1 MNDQQDNTVTP
12 GDAEFAARVG
22 QRLRD
27 SADSLD
33 AQTRLRLNRARQ
45 KALEELSPR
54 PLWQRSPALAGAA
67 TAAVAVVA
75 LLMWQPIENG
85 PEVVAP
91 PAFDAPDL
99 ELLMTDESLDMLEDL
114 EFYTWLAA
122 EDLGGGAAG

>member
-1 MNDQQDNTVTP
+1 MSRQHDTTATP

-33 AQTRLRLNRARQ
+33 AHTRSRLNQARQ
-45 KALEELSPR
+45 RALEELSPR
-54 PLWQRSPALAGAA
+54 PLWQRHPALAGAA

-85 PEVVAP
+85 PEIIAP
-91 PAFDAPDL
+91 PALDAPDL

>member
-1 MNDQQDNTVTP
+1 MNRQPDTKVTP
-12 GDAEFAARVG
+12 GDVEFAAGVG
-22 QRLRD
+22 QRLRE
-27 SADSLD
+27 SADGLD
-33 AQTRLRLNRARQ
+33 AQTRSRLNQARQ
-45 KALEELSPR
+45 KALDELSPR
-54 PLWQRSPALAGAA
+54 PLWHRHPVMAGAA

-85 PEVVAP
+85 PEVIAP

-122 EDLGGGAAG
+122 EDLRGGAAG

>member
-1 MNDQQDNTVTP
+1 MNGQDNTTVKP
-12 GDAEFAARVG
+12 GDAEFAARVAG
-22 QRLRD
+22 RLRD

-33 AQTRLRLNRARQ
+33 GGTRSRLNQARQ
-45 KALEELSPR
+45 KAIDELSPR
-54 PLWQRSPALAGAA
+54 PLWHRHPVLAGAA
-67 TAAVAVVA
+67 TAAVAAVA

-85 PEVVAP
+85 PEVIAP

-122 EDLGGGAAG
+122 AEMDGGAAG

>member
-1 MNDQQDNTVTP
+1 MKRQHDTTLTP

-33 AQTRLRLNRARQ
+33 AQTRSRLNQARQ
-45 KALEELSPR
+45 QALEELSPR
-54 PLWQRSPALAGAA
+54 PLWQRRPALAGAA
-67 TAAVAVVA
+67 AAVAMVA
-75 LLMWQPIENG
+75 LLMWQPIVNG
-85 PEVVAP
+85 PEPAAP
-91 PAFDAPDL
+91 LALDAPDL

-122 EDLGGGAAG
+122 AEMDGGAAG

>member
-1 MNDQQDNTVTP
+1 MNRQPDTTVTP

-33 AQTRLRLNRARQ
+33 AHTRSRLNQARQ
-45 KALEELSPR
+45 RALKWAPR
-54 PLWQRSPALAGAA
+54 PLWHRHPVAAGAA

-85 PEVVAP
+85 PEVIAP
-91 PAFDAPDL
+91 PALDAPDL

-122 EDLGGGAAG
+122 AELDGGAAG